1 MYTYNKY
8 MMDGNIRIYRQLGY
22 EEPLHLHDFMEF
34 VYIIRGKYVHTVDNI
49 QYPVTKGD
57 LVVINYNQTH
67 GFYSDCNSEHYNILI
82 KPEFISEKIEKHD
95 DVFALLELTEYGDFK
110 NLIDKQNPVISFSKE
125 EQKKVETII
134 GLLESEFEKTDFGQR
149 VVTHSCV
156 NLLLAMIF
164 RKMSHP
170 KPVSNEIINKETL
183 DYIKE
188 HCGEKITLK
197 TLCRQGHYDVSYF
210 SRMFKKYTGVT
221 FTKYLKDIR
230 IECACDLLKST
241 DDKVNDIYIKVGYS
255 DKTKFFKDFKSYT
268 NTTPL
273 KYRNSQ
279 N

>member
-1 MYTYNKY
+1 MYVYNKY
-8 MMDGNIRIYRQLGY
+8 MMDGNIRIYRQQGY

-82 KPEFISEKIEKHD
+82 KPEFINEKIEKHD
-95 DVFALLELTEYGDFK
+95 DVFALLELSEYGDFK

-134 GLLESEFEKTDFGQR
+134 GLLESEFEKTDFGQQ

-164 RKMSHP
+164 RKMSRP
-170 KPVSNEIINKETL
+170 KPMSNGIINKEML
-183 DYIKE
+183 EYIRE

-197 TLCRQGHYDVSYF
+197 MLCRQGHYDVSYF

-230 IECACDLLKST
+230 IECACDMLKST
-241 DDKVNDIYIKVGYS
+241 EDKVNDIYTKVGYS
-255 DKTKFFKDFKSYT
+255 DKTKFFKDFKNHT

-273 KYRNSQ
+273 KYRSSQ